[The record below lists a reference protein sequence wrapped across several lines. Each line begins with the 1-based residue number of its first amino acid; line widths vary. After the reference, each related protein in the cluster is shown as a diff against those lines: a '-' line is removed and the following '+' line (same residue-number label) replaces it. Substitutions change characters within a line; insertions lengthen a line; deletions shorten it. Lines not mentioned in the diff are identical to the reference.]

1 MYILSNYCFRFS
13 SEKYPKVE
21 LLSHRVI
28 LFLIFWSTS
37 LVAQTVKSLPA
48 ARETQVWSLFWE
60 DPLEKETATH
70 YSCLESPMD
79 GGVWQALSSPWSC
92 KELDMT
98 EWLHF
103 PYCFPRWLPVY
114 IPTNSS
120 IECPF
125 LIITNTCYLLF
136 FDNSHSYRYE
146 IPHCGF
152 DLYFPMISDVE
163 HLFMCLLATVYCL
176 SENAHFKNQVVYN
189 FDRVVWVLCIFWVL
203 APYWIYHLQISSPV
217 Q

>member
-1 MYILSNYCFRFS
+1 MKYLSGGSDCKES
-13 SEKYPKVE
+13 ACSAGDPG
-21 LLSHRVI
+21 
-28 LFLIFWSTS
+28 LIPVLGRSPGEGNS
-37 LVAQTVKSLPA
+37 N
-48 ARETQVWSLFWE
+48 
-60 DPLEKETATH
+60 PLQ

-103 PYCFPRWLPVY
+103 PYFPRWLPVY

-163 HLFMCLLATVYCL
+163 HLFMCLLATVYRL